1 MFECRKK
8 ISARQSLALIVKV
21 GNFTTERGPEVELRV
36 PRLPHQSP
44 RSSPPQPASGA
55 HCSDHKTLN
64 RSPGPCLSATTGGRR
79 RFNIYSLN
87 CTEALISET
96 MTGFEADSQSI

>member
-36 PRLPHQSP
+36 PRLPHQSA

-55 HCSDHKTLN
+55 HCSDHKTVN
-64 RSPGPCLSATTGGRR
+64 RSPCVSGPTGGRR